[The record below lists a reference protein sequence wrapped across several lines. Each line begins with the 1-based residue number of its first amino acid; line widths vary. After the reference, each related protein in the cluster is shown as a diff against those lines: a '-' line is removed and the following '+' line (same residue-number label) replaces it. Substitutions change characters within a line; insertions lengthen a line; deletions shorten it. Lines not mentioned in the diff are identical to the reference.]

1 MAGRGPC
8 LLNSIGFG
16 TWAWG
21 NEFVWGYDSKTDD
34 GRLAATFRQA
44 LSSGLNLID
53 TADSYGTG
61 RLNGRSES
69 LLGGFI
75 DALPASRRSQLVVAT
90 KLAPFPWR
98 LGRRGFHRAF
108 DASQKRLGGHLK
120 RVQLHWSTARY
131 APWQEAALLDGLAD
145 LVQAQQVDELGV
157 SNVGPRRLRWM
168 QARLM
173 ERGVKL
179 RSVQIQWSLL
189 SPGLSQAQEL
199 LDLAQSLD
207 IEVLAYSPL
216 AFGVLSCAPAEEPRP
231 STWVRQ
237 RLYRRL
243 LPESLEIRQLLLA
256 IATERGAS
264 MVQVALNWCRA
275 TGTTPIPGIRSPR
288 QAMDVAAALTWQLSE
303 AECRALNQARE
314 RCIARMPSNPFQSR

>member
-16 TWAWG
+16 TWAGG
-21 NEFVWGYDSKTDD
+21 NESVWGYDSKTDD
-34 GRLAATFRQA
+34 GRRAATFRQA

-303 AECRALNQARE
+303 AECRALNQTRE

>member
-1 MAGRGPC
+1 
-8 LLNSIGFG
+8 LNSIGFG

-21 NEFVWGYDSKTDD
+21 NELVWGYDSKTDD

-44 LSSGLNLID
+44 LSSGLNFID

-108 DASQKRLGGHLK
+108 EASQKRLGGHLK

-189 SPGLSQAQEL
+189 SPGLAQAQEL

-303 AECRALNQARE
+303 AECRVLNQARE

>member
-1 MAGRGPC
+1 MAGRGSC
-8 LLNSIGFG
+8 RLNSIGFG

-21 NEFVWGYDSKTDD
+21 NEFVWGYDPNADD
-34 GRLAATFRQA
+34 GCLAATFRQA

-98 LGRRGFHRAF
+98 QGRRGLHRAF

-189 SPGLSQAQEL
+189 SPGISKAQEL

-243 LPESLEIRQLLLA
+243 LPESLEIRQLLFA

-303 AECRALNQARE
+303 AECRVLNQARE
-314 RCIARMPSNPFQSR
+314 RCIAHMPSNPFESR

>member
-1 MAGRGPC
+1 M
-8 LLNSIGFG
+8 
-16 TWAWG
+16 
-21 NEFVWGYDSKTDD
+21 WGYNPNTDD
-34 GRLAATFRQA
+34 GRLALTFRQA

-61 RLNGRSES
+61 RFNGRSES
-69 LLGGFI
+69 LLGGFV

-98 LGRRGFHRAF
+98 QGRRGLHRAF
-108 DASQKRLGGHLK
+108 DASQERLRGYLK

-189 SPGLSQAQEL
+189 SPGLAQAQEL

-288 QAMDVAAALTWQLSE
+288 QAMDVAAALNWQLSE

-314 RCIARMPSNPFQSR
+314 RCIAHMPSNPFQSR

>member
-1 MAGRGPC
+1 
-8 LLNSIGFG
+8 LNSIGFG

-75 DALPASRRSQLVVAT
+75 DALPASRRSQLIVAT

-189 SPGLSQAQEL
+189 SPGIAQAQEL
-199 LDLAQSLD
+199 LDLAQTLD

-303 AECRALNQARE
+303 AECRVLNQARE

>member
-1 MAGRGPC
+1 MAGRGPY

-189 SPGLSQAQEL
+189 SPGLFQAQEL
-199 LDLAQSLD
+199 LDLSQSLD

-303 AECRALNQARE
+303 AECRVLNQARE
-314 RCIARMPSNPFQSR
+314 RCIARMPSNPFQSS

>member
-1 MAGRGPC
+1 MAGRGPY

-108 DASQKRLGGHLK
+108 EASQKRLGGHLK

-145 LVQAQQVDELGV
+145 LVQAQQVDEMGV

-189 SPGLSQAQEL
+189 SPGLAQAQEL

-216 AFGVLSCAPAEEPRP
+216 AFGVLSCAPAETPRP

-237 RLYRRL
+237 RLFRRL
-243 LPESLEIRQLLLA
+243 LPESLEIRQLLLT

-303 AECRALNQARE
+303 AECRVLNQARE
-314 RCIARMPSNPFQSR
+314 RCIASMPSNPFQSR

>member
-1 MAGRGPC
+1 MAGKGSCR
-8 LLNSIGFG
+8 LNSIGFG

-21 NEFVWGYDSKTDD
+21 NEFVWGYDPNRDD

-75 DALPASRRSQLVVAT
+75 EALPASRRSQLVVAT

-98 LGRRGFHRAF
+98 PGRRGLDRAF
-108 DASQKRLGGHLK
+108 NASQKRLGGYLK

-168 QARLM
+168 QARLR

-179 RSVQIQWSLL
+179 SSVQIQWSLL
-189 SPGLSQAQEL
+189 SPGVAPAQEL
-199 LDLAQSLD
+199 LDLCQSLD

-216 AFGVLSCAPAEEPRP
+216 AFGVLGCPPGETPRP
-231 STWVRQ
+231 STWLRQ
-237 RLYRRL
+237 RLFRRL
-243 LPESLEIRQLLLA
+243 LPESLQIRQLLAA
-256 IATERGAS
+256 IAKERGVS

-288 QAMDVAAALTWQLSE
+288 QAMDAAAALIWQLSE
-303 AECRALNQARE
+303 AECFALTQARE

>member
-189 SPGLSQAQEL
+189 SPGIAQAQEL
-199 LDLAQSLD
+199 LDIAQSLD

-216 AFGVLSCAPAEEPRP
+216 AFGVLSCAPAEVPRP

-237 RLYRRL
+237 RLFRRL

-314 RCIARMPSNPFQSR
+314 HCIARMPSNPFQSR

>member
-189 SPGLSQAQEL
+189 SPGLAQAQEL

-303 AECRALNQARE
+303 AECRVLNQARE

>member
-189 SPGLSQAQEL
+189 SPGLAQAQEL

-237 RLYRRL
+237 RLFRRL

-256 IATERGAS
+256 VATERGAS

-303 AECRALNQARE
+303 AECRVLNQAKE
-314 RCIARMPSNPFQSR
+314 RCISRMPSNPFQSR

>member
-8 LLNSIGFG
+8 RLNSIGFG

-21 NEFVWGYDSKTDD
+21 NELVWGYDSKTDD

-189 SPGLSQAQEL
+189 SPGLAQAQEL

-303 AECRALNQARE
+303 AECRVLNQARE

>member
-1 MAGRGPC
+1 MAGRGSC
-8 LLNSIGFG
+8 RLNSIGFG

-21 NEFVWGYDSKTDD
+21 NEFVWGYDPNADD

-98 LGRRGFHRAF
+98 QGRRGLNRAF
-108 DASQKRLGGHLK
+108 DASRERLRGHLK

-168 QARLM
+168 ETRLR

-189 SPGLSQAQEL
+189 SPGVAQAQEL
-199 LDLAQSLD
+199 LDLCQSLD

-216 AFGVLSCAPAEEPRP
+216 AFGVLGCKPGQTPRP

-237 RLYRRL
+237 RLFRRL
-243 LPESLEIRQLLLA
+243 LPDSLQIRQLLAA
-256 IATERGAS
+256 IAQERGVS

-275 TGTTPIPGIRSPR
+275 TGTTPIPGLRSPR
-288 QAMDVAAALTWQLSE
+288 QAMDVAAALTWELSE
-303 AECRALNQARE
+303 AECFELTQARA

>member
-34 GRLAATFRQA
+34 ERLAATFRQA

-189 SPGLSQAQEL
+189 SPGLAQAQEL

-303 AECRALNQARE
+303 AECRVLNQARE

>member
-8 LLNSIGFG
+8 RLNSIGFG

-189 SPGLSQAQEL
+189 SPGLVQAQEL

-303 AECRALNQARE
+303 AECRVLNQARE
-314 RCIARMPSNPFQSR
+314 RCIAHMPSNPFQSR

>member
-1 MAGRGPC
+1 M
-8 LLNSIGFG
+8 
-16 TWAWG
+16 
-21 NEFVWGYDSKTDD
+21 WGYNPNTDD
-34 GRLAATFRQA
+34 GRLALTFRQA

-61 RLNGRSES
+61 RFNGRSES
-69 LLGGFI
+69 LLGGFV

-98 LGRRGFHRAF
+98 QGRRGLHRAF
-108 DASQKRLGGHLK
+108 DASQERLRGYLK

-168 QARLM
+168 QTRLM

-189 SPGLSQAQEL
+189 SPGLAQAQEL
-199 LDLAQSLD
+199 LDLCQTLD

-216 AFGVLSCAPAEEPRP
+216 AFGVLCSSPGEAPLP

-237 RLYRRL
+237 RLFRRL
-243 LPESLEIRQLLLA
+243 LPESLPIRQLLA
-256 IATERGAS
+256 AMAKERGAS
-264 MVQVALNWCRA
+264 MGQVAWNWCRA

-303 AECRALNQARE
+303 AECFALNQARE
-314 RCIARMPSNPFQSR
+314 RCLARMPSNPFQSR

>member
-1 MAGRGPC
+1 MAGRGPY

-75 DALPASRRSQLVVAT
+75 DALPASRRSQLIVAT

-189 SPGLSQAQEL
+189 SPGLAQAQEL

-237 RLYRRL
+237 RLFRRL

-303 AECRALNQARE
+303 AECRVLNQARE

>member
-189 SPGLSQAQEL
+189 SPGLAQAQEL

-243 LPESLEIRQLLLA
+243 LPESLEIRQRLLA

>member
-8 LLNSIGFG
+8 RLNSIGFG

-98 LGRRGFHRAF
+98 QGRRGFHRAF

-173 ERGVKL
+173 ARGVKL

-189 SPGLSQAQEL
+189 SPGLAQAQEV

-216 AFGVLSCAPAEEPRP
+216 AFGVLSCAPAEAPRP

-237 RLYRRL
+237 RLFRRL

-256 IATERGAS
+256 ISTERGAS

-275 TGTTPIPGIRSPR
+275 TGATPMPGVRTPS
-288 QAMDVAAALTWQLSE
+288 QAVDVAAALTWQLSE
-303 AECRALNQARE
+303 SECSVLNQARE

>member
-1 MAGRGPC
+1 MAGRGAC
-8 LLNSIGFG
+8 RLNSIGFG

-21 NEFVWGYDSKTDD
+21 NEFVWGYNPNTDD
-34 GRLAATFRQA
+34 GRLALTFRQA

-61 RLNGRSES
+61 RFNGRSES
-69 LLGGFI
+69 LLGGFV

-98 LGRRGFHRAF
+98 QGRRGLHRAF
-108 DASQKRLGGHLK
+108 DASQERLRGYLK

-145 LVQAQQVDELGV
+145 LVQARQVDELGV

-168 QARLM
+168 QTRRM

-189 SPGLSQAQEL
+189 SPGLAQAQEL
-199 LDLAQSLD
+199 LDLCQTLD

-216 AFGVLSCAPAEEPRP
+216 AFGVLCSSPGEAPLP

-237 RLYRRL
+237 RLFRRL
-243 LPESLEIRQLLLA
+243 LPESLPIRQLLA
-256 IATERGAS
+256 AMAKERGAS
-264 MVQVALNWCRA
+264 MGQVALNWCRA

-303 AECRALNQARE
+303 AECFALNQARE
-314 RCIARMPSNPFQSR
+314 RCLARMPSNPFQSR

>member
-1 MAGRGPC
+1 M
-8 LLNSIGFG
+8 
-16 TWAWG
+16 
-21 NEFVWGYDSKTDD
+21 WGYNPNTDD
-34 GRLAATFRQA
+34 GRLALTFRQA

-61 RLNGRSES
+61 RFNGRSES
-69 LLGGFI
+69 LLGGFV

-98 LGRRGFHRAF
+98 QGRRGLHRAF
-108 DASQKRLGGHLK
+108 DASQERLRGYLK

-168 QARLM
+168 QTRLM

-189 SPGLSQAQEL
+189 SPGLAQAQEL
-199 LDLAQSLD
+199 LDLCQTLD

-216 AFGVLSCAPAEEPRP
+216 AFGVLCSSPGEAPLP

-237 RLYRRL
+237 RLFRRL
-243 LPESLEIRQLLLA
+243 LPESLPIRQLLA
-256 IATERGAS
+256 AMAKERGAS
-264 MVQVALNWCRA
+264 MGQVALNWCRA

-303 AECRALNQARE
+303 AEYFALNQARE
-314 RCIARMPSNPFQSR
+314 RCLARMPSNPFQSR

>member
-75 DALPASRRSQLVVAT
+75 DALPASRRSQVVVAT

-108 DASQKRLGGHLK
+108 EASQKRLGGHLK

-189 SPGLSQAQEL
+189 SPGLAQAQEL

>member
-189 SPGLSQAQEL
+189 SPGIAQAQEL
-199 LDLAQSLD
+199 LNLAQSLD

-216 AFGVLSCAPAEEPRP
+216 AFGVLGCAPAEAPRP

-303 AECRALNQARE
+303 AECRVLNQARE
-314 RCIARMPSNPFQSR
+314 RCVACMPSNPFQSR

>member
-1 MAGRGPC
+1 
-8 LLNSIGFG
+8 
-16 TWAWG
+16 
-21 NEFVWGYDSKTDD
+21 
-34 GRLAATFRQA
+34 
-44 LSSGLNLID
+44 
-53 TADSYGTG
+53 
-61 RLNGRSES
+61 LNGRSES

-189 SPGLSQAQEL
+189 SPGLAQAQEL

-237 RLYRRL
+237 RLFRRL

-303 AECRALNQARE
+303 AECRVLNQARK

>member
-1 MAGRGPC
+1 M
-8 LLNSIGFG
+8 
-16 TWAWG
+16 
-21 NEFVWGYDSKTDD
+21 
-34 GRLAATFRQA
+34 
-44 LSSGLNLID
+44 
-53 TADSYGTG
+53 
-61 RLNGRSES
+61 NGRSES

-189 SPGLSQAQEL
+189 SPGLAQAQEL

-303 AECRALNQARE
+303 AECRALNQTRE

>member
-1 MAGRGPC
+1 MASRGSC
-8 LLNSIGFG
+8 RLNSIGFG

-21 NEFVWGYDSKTDD
+21 NEFVWGYDPSKDD
-34 GRLAATFRQA
+34 RRLAATFRQA

-75 DALPASRRSQLVVAT
+75 HALPASRRSQLVVAT

-98 LGRRGFHRAF
+98 QGRRGLYRAF
-108 DASQKRLGGHLK
+108 DASRKRLGGHLK

-168 QARLM
+168 HARLM

-189 SPGLSQAQEL
+189 SPGLVQAQEV
-199 LDLAQSLD
+199 LDLCQTLD

-216 AFGVLSCAPAEEPRP
+216 AFGVLCSSPAEAPRP

-237 RLYRRL
+237 RLFRQL
-243 LPESLEIRQLLLA
+243 LPESLQIRQLLAA
-256 IATERGAS
+256 IAKERSAS
-264 MVQVALNWCRA
+264 MAQVALNWCRA
-275 TGTTPIPGIRSPR
+275 TGTTPIPGLRSPR
-288 QAMDVAAALTWQLSE
+288 QAMDVAAALTWQLTE
-303 AECRALNQARE
+303 AECFVLKQARE

>member
-1 MAGRGPC
+1 
-8 LLNSIGFG
+8 LNSIGFG

-75 DALPASRRSQLVVAT
+75 DALPASRRSQLIVAT

-108 DASQKRLGGHLK
+108 DASQKRLGGHMK
-120 RVQLHWSTARY
+120 RVQLHWSTSRY

-145 LVQAQQVDELGV
+145 LVQAQQVEELGV

-189 SPGLSQAQEL
+189 SPGLAQAQEL

-237 RLYRRL
+237 RLFRRL

-303 AECRALNQARE
+303 AECRVLNQARE

>member
-1 MAGRGPC
+1 M
-8 LLNSIGFG
+8 
-16 TWAWG
+16 TQ
-21 NEFVWGYDSKTDD
+21 TQDD

-75 DALPASRRSQLVVAT
+75 EALPASRRSQLVVAT

-98 LGRRGFHRAF
+98 QGRRGLNRAF
-108 DASQKRLGGHLK
+108 DASRKRLRGHLK

-168 QARLM
+168 ETRLR

-189 SPGLSQAQEL
+189 SPGVAPAQEL
-199 LDLAQSLD
+199 LDLCQSLD

-216 AFGVLSCAPAEEPRP
+216 AFGVLGCKPGETPRP

-237 RLYRRL
+237 RLFRRL
-243 LPESLEIRQLLLA
+243 LPDSRSHQAAACSYRAGTGGIDGSGGLELVSSHWNNANSRSA
-256 IATERGAS
+256 IASAS
-264 MVQVALNWCRA
+264 HGCGCRTHLA
-275 TGTTPIPGIRSPR
+275 VIGG
-288 QAMDVAAALTWQLSE
+288 
-303 AECRALNQARE
+303 
-314 RCIARMPSNPFQSR
+314 

>member
-8 LLNSIGFG
+8 RLNSIGFG

-34 GRLAATFRQA
+34 GRLAPTFRQA

-108 DASQKRLGGHLK
+108 AASQKRLGGHLK

-189 SPGLSQAQEL
+189 SPGLAQAQEL

-303 AECRALNQARE
+303 AECRVLKQARE

>member
-1 MAGRGPC
+1 MAGRG
-8 LLNSIGFG
+8 LSRLNSIGFG

-21 NEFVWGYDSKTDD
+21 NEFVWGYDPTTDD

-61 RLNGRSES
+61 RFNGRSES
-69 LLGGFI
+69 LLGSFI

-98 LGRRGFHRAF
+98 QGRKGLHPAF
-108 DASQKRLGGHLK
+108 DASQRRLGGHLK

-131 APWQEAALLDGLAD
+131 APWQEAALLDGLTD
-145 LVQAQQVDELGV
+145 LVLDHRVEELGV

-168 QARLM
+168 YDRLIA
-173 ERGVKL
+173 RGVKL

-189 SPGLSQAQEL
+189 SPGSAQAQEL
-199 LDLAQSLD
+199 LDLCRALD
-207 IEVLAYSPL
+207 VEVLAYSPL
-216 AFGVLSCAPAEEPRP
+216 AFGVLGCVPGEEPRP
-231 STWVRQ
+231 STWIRQ
-237 RLYRRL
+237 RLFRRL
-243 LPESLEIRQLLLA
+243 LPASCQIRQLLLA
-256 IATERGAS
+256 IAKERGVS

-275 TGTTPIPGIRSPR
+275 TGTTPIPGLRTPQ
-288 QAMDVAAALTWQLSE
+288 QAVDVAGALTWNLAE
-303 AECRALNQARE
+303 AECFALNQERE
-314 RCIARMPSNPFQSR
+314 RCIATMPSNPFQSP

>member
-8 LLNSIGFG
+8 RLNSIGFG

-21 NEFVWGYDSKTDD
+21 NEFVWGYDPNRDD

-90 KLAPFPWR
+90 KLAPFLWR
-98 LGRRGFHRAF
+98 QGRRGFNRAF

-216 AFGVLSCAPAEEPRP
+216 AFGVLSCAPAEAPRP

-237 RLYRRL
+237 RLFRRL

-275 TGTTPIPGIRSPR
+275 TGTTPIPGIRSPK
-288 QAMDVAAALTWQLSE
+288 QAMDVAGALTWQLSE
-303 AECRALNQARE
+303 AECRVLNQARE